1 MKGKPTFTV
10 FTPTFN
16 RAHLLGRAFQSL
28 KAQTFRDFEWVIVD
42 DGSTDGTQDAVT
54 HWIKEVDFPITY
66 IWQPNSGKHVAI
78 NRGVELAKGELFV
91 VLDSDDWLVP
101 TALERLLYWWETVP
115 FEDRGNY
122 TGVAGLYAYPS
133 GKVVGSPFPAPV
145 IDSNAVEIRTKY
157 RVKGDKF
164 GMNRTEVL
172 REFPFPENLGRFVTE
187 SLVWNRI
194 AKKYRIRYVNEIFA
208 YKEYQPG
215 GLSARSIE
223 LRAQSSAAARTY
235 YREFV
240 ELEGFYIPFFD
251 RLRACANYV
260 RFSLHG
266 KVSLRNQFKEITKK
280 GLYLLSL
287 PIGLMVYIRDK
298 MVLSQ
303 KASPEKLVSGEKK

>member
-42 DGSTDGTQDAVT
+42 DGSTDETQDAVT
-54 HWIKEVDFPITY
+54 HWIKEVD
-66 IWQPNSGKHVAI
+66 

-133 GKVVGSPFPAPV
+133 GKIVGSPFPAPV

-172 REFPFPENLGRFVTE
+172 REFPFPEELGRFVTE

-194 AKKYRIRYVNEIFA
+194 AKKYRIRYVNEVFA
-208 YKEYQPG
+208 YKEYQRE

-266 KVSLRNQFKEITKK
+266 KVSLRNQFAEITKK